1 MMLNKIT
8 GALQGVNDVA
18 KREAEVRQL
27 SAQLSGMGI
36 APTEDAYFDSGDS
49 VTKMGKTYSSDM
61 LNWMRNMNASFEA
74 ENQITAQRMREEEK
88 IIADGRKAI
97 TEALKDTPAAKIAGL
112 QQERDAALEAVK
124 KQIEVYKEQ
133 GVATGDLEKNL
144 FQITSAYDKKVADI
158 NNKGAKSAIAPA
170 KAENG
175 YAAAVAE
182 TTAQI
187 AGYQQ
192 QLSFDKS
199 ESLGRAKA
207 KIESEYQQ
215 AVAKTTKEIENQV
228 VAKRLLHQKA
238 TR

>member
-1 MMLNKIT
+1 MKDTSYQKRIDLVDQNKKDNEAFIT
-8 GALQGVNDVA
+8 KRTAYEADGAFPD
-18 KREAEVRQL
+18 
-27 SAQLSGMGI
+27 
-36 APTEDAYFDSGDS
+36 
-49 VTKMGKTYSSDM
+49 
-61 LNWMRNMNASFEA
+61 
-74 ENQITAQRMREEEK
+74 ITARQK
-88 IIADGRKAI
+88 
-97 TEALKDTPAAKIAGL
+97 ALKDPDAQQSAVNAKF
-112 QQERDAALEAVK
+112 QKDLEA
-124 KQIEVYKEQ
+124 I
-133 GVATGDLEKNL
+133 D
-144 FQITSAYDKKVADI
+144 
-158 NNKGAKSAIAPA
+158 NKGAKSAIAAA

-228 VAKRLLHQKA
+228 VAKKITASEGDTLMQLKMQSLELKKQVEIS
-238 TR
+238 